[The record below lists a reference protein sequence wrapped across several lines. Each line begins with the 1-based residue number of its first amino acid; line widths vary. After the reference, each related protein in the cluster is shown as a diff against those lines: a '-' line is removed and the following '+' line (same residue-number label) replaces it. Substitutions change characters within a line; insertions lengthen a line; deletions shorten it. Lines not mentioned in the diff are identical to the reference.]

1 MRNKGIRIHRDALI
15 RSLLGWIIVGE
26 FVLFSIAFAHPAF
39 VRIDS
44 NFRLEDFER
53 NGDGYKITIRNDSI
67 NAFRDFVVV
76 VIGNDISGITV
87 YTQEFP
93 VGFMEGKSEK
103 TFFVPGYDERIF
115 EVKMRILAPAY
126 EAYLR

>member
-1 MRNKGIRIHRDALI
+1 MRKGIRIHRDALI
-15 RSLLGWIIVGE
+15 RSLLGWIILAE
-26 FVLFSIAFAHPAF
+26 FVLSSTVFAHRAF

-67 NAFRDFVVV
+67 NAFRNFLVV
-76 VIGNDISGITV
+76 VIGNDISGVTV

-115 EVKMRILAPAY
+115 EVKMRILAPPY